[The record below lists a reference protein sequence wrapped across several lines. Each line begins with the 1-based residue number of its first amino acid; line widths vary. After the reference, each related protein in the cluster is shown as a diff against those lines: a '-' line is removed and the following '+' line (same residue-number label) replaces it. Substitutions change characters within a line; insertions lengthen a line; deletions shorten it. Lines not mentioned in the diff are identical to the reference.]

1 MIRMFG
7 KKDRRFGWI
16 KDKYDPRDYYY
27 KAVKPRVIP
36 ESVDLSAFLPA
47 IRDQG
52 NEGSCV
58 GFGVG
63 INLTATAKQQN
74 AFKEWFGPRWIYNGA
89 RELEHRLDQEG
100 AEPRDAFEF
109 ILKYG
114 CLLEQFW
121 PYVAKKEW
129 YKPAS
134 THENASKAKD
144 WPIIEYV
151 RVVDGKDGLCQ
162 ALADGHLVSIGMPW
176 YYEWMNPK
184 ADGILGTPI
193 NVAGGHEVCIYG
205 YDTKTQLF
213 KIANSWTV
221 DWGDKG
227 RCYMNFAYLA
237 KLKADGGYDAHIV
250 TVKWGTTNGGP
261 EDYPVAEIESVQC
274 FDRLEGMDTWRELGP
289 PNEIPDGQLPIYR
302 FRTTINTT
310 GNFEAFAR
318 TKLKDGRTFDGP
330 IRKFK
335 VIEVN
340 PPPPP
345 PPPPPEKEPS
355 AVIEVPTEGEE
366 VEAGK
371 EKIWEIHVYKKA

>member
-1 MIRMFG
+1 
-7 KKDRRFGWI
+7 
-16 KDKYDPRDYYY
+16 
-27 KAVKPRVIP
+27 VIP

-89 RELEHRLDQEG
+89 RELENRLDQEG

-134 THENASKAKD
+134 THENAAKAKD

-176 YYEWMNPK
+176 YYEWMNPGDK
-184 ADGILGTPI
+184 GILGTPI
-193 NVAGGHEVCIYG
+193 NVAGGHEVCLYG

-213 KIANSWTV
+213 KIANSWSAE
-221 DWGDKG
+221 WGDKG
-227 RCYMNFAYLA
+227 KCYMNFAYLA

-250 TVKWGTTNGGP
+250 TVKWGTANGGP

-274 FDRLEGMDTWRELGP
+274 FDRLEGMENWRELGP

-302 FRTTINTT
+302 FRTTISTT
-310 GNFEAFAR
+310 GSFEAFAR

-345 PPPPPEKEPS
+345 PPPPPEKEPN
-355 AVIEVPTEGEE
+355 AIIEAPAEGEE
-366 VEAGK
+366 LESSK

>member
-1 MIRMFG
+1 MFG

-52 NEGSCV
+52 NEGACV

-63 INLTATAKQQN
+63 INLTGTAKQQN
-74 AFKEWFGPRWIYNGA
+74 AYKEWFGPRWIYNGA
-89 RELEHRLDQEG
+89 RELEDRLG
-100 AEPRDAFEF
+100 AEGCYPRDACEF
-109 ILKYG
+109 LLKYG
-114 CLLEQFW
+114 CLFESFW
-121 PYVAKKEW
+121 PYVAKQDMTTK
-129 YKPAS
+129 AT
-134 THENASKAKD
+134 THPNAPKAKERLILRYD
-144 WPIIEYV
+144 
-151 RVVDGKDGLCQ
+151 RVVDGLDGLCQ
-162 ALADGHLVSIGMPW
+162 ALADGHLISWGIPW
-176 YYEWMNPK
+176 AAEWMSPK
-184 ADGILGTPI
+184 EDGILASPML
-193 NVAGGHEVCIYG
+193 VAGGHEVCLYG

-213 KIANSWTV
+213 KIANSWT
-221 DWGDKG
+221 DGWGDKG
-227 RCYMNFAYLA
+227 KCYMNFAYLKWIVA
-237 KLKADGGYDAHIV
+237 QGGYDAHFFTV
-250 TVKWGTTNGGP
+250 TWGTTNGGP

-289 PNEIPDGQLPIYR
+289 PNEKPDGQLPIYR
-302 FRTTINTT
+302 FSTTISTT
-310 GNFEAFAR
+310 GDFEAFAR
-318 TKLKDGRTFDGP
+318 TKLKDGKTFDGP

-345 PPPPPEKEPS
+345 PPPPPEKEPN
-355 AVIEVPTEGEE
+355 AVIEVPAEGEE